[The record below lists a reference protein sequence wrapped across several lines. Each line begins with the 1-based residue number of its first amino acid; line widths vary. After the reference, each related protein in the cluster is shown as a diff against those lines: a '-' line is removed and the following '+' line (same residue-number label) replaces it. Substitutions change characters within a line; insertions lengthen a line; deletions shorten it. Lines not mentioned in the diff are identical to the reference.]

1 MSGTGIIRSTVP
13 FIVGLLFVACGSAK
27 KEHSVP
33 VSVPV
38 VVELDV
44 TGTYQMG
51 GGSSGD
57 GSSGMM
63 LVRKDHGT
71 TYEVA
76 LLINRGAP
84 SYNSGEVRAT
94 LSLQEGKMQYPA
106 VLEDD
111 MSCIID
117 FYFDKD
123 GVEVRQDMDMEK
135 PDCEFGYGVTAMGY
149 LTKISSEPPVIPSG
163 ACCCI

>member
-1 MSGTGIIRSTVP
+1 MLFV
-13 FIVGLLFVACGSAK
+13 VGLLLVACGSAK
-27 KEHSVP
+27 KEQSIP

-44 TGTYQMG
+44 TGTYQMSG
-51 GGSSGD
+51 TSSEDGEESY

-63 LVRKDHGT
+63 FVRKDHGT
-71 TYEVA
+71 IYEIA
-76 LLINRGAP
+76 LIINRGAP
-84 SYNSGEVRAT
+84 GYNSGEIKAT
-94 LSLQEGKMQYPA
+94 LSLQEGEMRYPA
-106 VLEDD
+106 ILEDD

-149 LTKISSEPPVIPSG
+149 LKKISSVPPVIPSG
-163 ACCCI
+163 PLGEW

>member
-1 MSGTGIIRSTVP
+1 
-13 FIVGLLFVACGSAK
+13 
-27 KEHSVP
+27 
-33 VSVPV
+33 
-38 VVELDV
+38 
-44 TGTYQMG
+44 
-51 GGSSGD
+51 
-57 GSSGMM
+57 
-63 LVRKDHGT
+63 
-71 TYEVA
+71 
-76 LLINRGAP
+76 
-84 SYNSGEVRAT
+84 
-94 LSLQEGKMQYPA
+94 MQYPA

-163 ACCCI
+163 PLGEG